1 MLTRMQCLHDR
12 LFLIGQHTPKHIHV
26 FQYLCQFR
34 NVGRQFTRVHE
45 SWFMDASQ
53 MHFSCDRADGYRIVA
68 GDDAATHTLFTEP
81 CKRFFGIG
89 ANMFGTAHQCDR
101 ARCRIEFWI
110 GFVIIGRC
118 TVDSRD
124 QQHTV
129 AVVGEIIDLLEY
141 VGMVAIDLGKN
152 DFRRTHRPYCVAVI
166 DRTPLARRRERYSCL
181 DSAVR
186 KSLFP

>member
-1 MLTRMQCLHDR
+1 M
-12 LFLIGQHTPKHIHV
+12 FAG
-26 FQYLCQFR
+26 
-34 NVGRQFTRVHE
+34 
-45 SWFMDASQ
+45 Q
-53 MHFSCDRADGYRIVA
+53 MHFSCDRADGYGIVTR
-68 GDDAATHTLFTEP
+68 DDAATHALFTEP
-81 CKRFFGIG
+81 CKRFFGVG

-101 ARCRIEFWI
+101 VRCRIEFWI
-110 GFVIIGRC
+110 GFVIVGRC

-129 AVVGEIIDLLEY
+129 AVIGEIIDLFEY
-141 VGMVAIDLGKN
+141 VGMVAVDLGKN
-152 DFRRTHRPYCVAVI
+152 DFRRTHRPHCIAVI